1 MGLWMWH
8 SKVYTMDGCSHGSF
22 SVPTGKR
29 ICLGESIARNELFL
43 FFTSILQNFSV
54 ASPVASKD
62 IDLTPK
68 ESGIG
73 KIPPTY
79 QICFLARWLGWGSQV
94 APLLLRMALFLCL
107 WESCWKLDCM
117 LLLTSFLLLWFSTAG
132 RCVLPCEWH
141 WRNQSTVFL
150 DMWKETSGVHISCWV
165 TSLFLPIAQVR
176 TYQLSM
182 IWDLC

>member
-1 MGLWMWH
+1 
-8 SKVYTMDGCSHGSF
+8 MDGCSHGLF

-73 KIPPTY
+73 KIPPAH
-79 QICFLARWLGWGSQV
+79 QIYFLAR
-94 APLLLRMALFLCL
+94 
-107 WESCWKLDCM
+107 
-117 LLLTSFLLLWFSTAG
+117 
-132 RCVLPCEWH
+132 
-141 WRNQSTVFL
+141 
-150 DMWKETSGVHISCWV
+150 
-165 TSLFLPIAQVR
+165 
-176 TYQLSM
+176 
-182 IWDLC
+182 